1 MTTTEWITD
10 TVLVLVVF
18 RQLRE
23 SRLDRKTFLIPLG
36 IVAFVAYSYLD
47 SVPTAGNDLVL
58 IAALT
63 AVGAALGV
71 AGGVH
76 TRIRALDGHLV
87 IKAGAVS
94 ALLWVLGMGARMGFQ
109 VWVRRRSTGGRRRR
123 TGRRGADGPAHA
135 RDGRHRGHA
144 PPDRGASGG
153 GGGRPDPFAD
163 DESILGALGAG
174 ARGYL
179 TKNAGRQ
186 DITRAIRAAGAGQ
199 SVLDREVQNRLL
211 ATARAKAPAPGPAGR
226 PLPDDLTPR
235 EREVLALIGQGLS
248 NRGIAEKLFISE
260 ATVKTHINN
269 LFAKS
274 HIRDRAEAVRRAIGA
289 GLA

>member
-1 MTTTEWITD
+1 MSERAESTAC
-10 TVLVLVVF
+10 LRVVVADD
-18 RQLRE
+18 QAAVRE
-23 SRLDRKTFLIPLG
+23 PL
-36 IVAFVAYSYLD
+36 
-47 SVPTAGNDLVL
+47 
-58 IAALT
+58 AA
-63 AVGAALGV
+63 
-71 AGGVH
+71 
-76 TRIRALDGHLV
+76 
-87 IKAGAVS
+87 
-94 ALLWVLGMGARMGFQ
+94 VLGLAEDID
-109 VWVRRRSTGGRRRR
+109 VVAAA
-123 TGRRGADGPAHA
+123 ADGGEVLAAVAAGPVDVVLMDL
-135 RDGRHRGHA
+135 RMPVMDGIEATRRLTEEHPEVA
-144 PPDRGASGG
+144 VVVLTT
-153 GGGRPDPFAD
+153 FAD

-211 ATARAKAPAPGPAGR
+211 ATARAKAPAPGPGGR
-226 PLPDDLTPR
+226 PLPGDLTPR

-274 HIRDRAEAVRRAIGA
+274 HIRDRADAVRRAIGA